1 MDDKYL
7 NEIESILE
15 NVGVEKGNQR
25 NNNIGNLRSLGRRIS
40 TMVKNTYDRTSR
52 LLFGGLCLLLT
63 AILVSAIVPGIIG
76 PILWLGLIGLLLI
89 SLMFSGRN
97 RENVEKRWRGRVITP
112 KDSGISSVNWWRR
125 AARRIKKTG
134 L

>member
-15 NVGVEKGNQR
+15 NVGVEKGNQSH
-25 NNNIGNLRSLGRRIS
+25 NGIDSLRSLDHGIRTRIKS
-40 TMVKNTYDRTSR
+40 IYDRTSGM
-52 LLFGGLCLLLT
+52 LFGGLCLLLT
-63 AILVSAIVPGIIG
+63 AILVSAIIPGIIG
-76 PILWLGLIGLLLI
+76 PIIWLGLIGFLLI
-89 SLMFSGRN
+89 SLMIGGRN
-97 RENVEKRWRGRVITP
+97 RENVEKRWRGRVITS
-112 KDSGISSVNWWRR
+112 KYSGNAPENWWRR

>member
-7 NEIESILE
+7 SEIESILE
-15 NVGVEKGNQR
+15 NVGVEKGNR
-25 NNNIGNLRSLGRRIS
+25 HNNSIENLRSFDHRIHS
-40 TMVKNTYDRTSR
+40 RVKNIYDRTSR

-76 PILWLGLIGLLLI
+76 PVIWLALIGFLLI
-89 SLMFSGRN
+89 SIMLIGRN
-97 RENVEKRWRGRVITP
+97 RENVEKRWRGRVIAP
-112 KDSGISSVNWWRR
+112 KYSGTSSGNWWRR
-125 AARRIKKTG
+125 AAQRLKKTG